1 MKTNIITLSENT
13 LREVDPFIDN
23 AMNRSEFIEKI
34 IREYITRNIA
44 RKQKVARDM
53 EIINANL
60 EYLNKEAEDVLTY
73 QAEL

>member
-1 MKTNIITLSENT
+1 MKTNTITLSENT